1 MAKKCIP
8 GVICIENMTFILM
21 MMILVIF
28 SYLVYSM
35 HKMNSE
41 INRNTR
47 VAGYDSRYSTN
58 VIQSDI
64 GLSNANVIVSTTGE
78 TIGGAS
84 TRNSPGYY
92 MNPYGPPQRQDDV
105 FFTRNSTDI
114 RGGIP
119 INVET
124 RGVSGSYYQVGI
136 LTNKDNNETLIL
148 TLMGR
153 KLANGRDKWQYY
165 TISNTG
171 NMNTKLPINVNGRN
185 GSAEYGCDEIQTNDN
200 VFVQGYDKSFKST
213 IYETSLFSYIPF
225 I

>member
-21 MMILVIF
+21 LIILVIF
-28 SYLVYSM
+28 SYIIYSVSQKNIT
-35 HKMNSE
+35 HSTRE
-41 INRNTR
+41 IKYVSNIP
-47 VAGYDSRYSTN
+47 GN
-58 VIQSDI
+58 V
-64 GLSNANVIVSTTGE
+64 LVSTTGE

-92 MNPYGPPQRQDDV
+92 INPYGPPQRQDDV
-105 FFTRNSTDI
+105 FFPRNSTDI

-119 INVET
+119 INIET
-124 RGVSGSYYQVGI
+124 RGSPGAYYQVGI
-136 LTNKDNNETLIL
+136 LTNKESHDPLIL

-153 KLANGRDKWQYY
+153 RLINGRDKWQYY

-171 NMNTKLPINVNGRN
+171 NMNTKLPLNVNGKN
-185 GSAEYGCDEIQTNDN
+185 CSSEYGCDEIQSGDS
-200 VFVQGYDKSFKST
+200 VFVQGYDKSFKTT
-213 IYETSLFSYIPF
+213 IYENSLFSYIPF

>member
-1 MAKKCIP
+1 
-8 GVICIENMTFILM
+8 VL
-21 MMILVIF
+21 
-28 SYLVYSM
+28 
-35 HKMNSE
+35 
-41 INRNTR
+41 
-47 VAGYDSRYSTN
+47 
-58 VIQSDI
+58 
-64 GLSNANVIVSTTGE
+64 VSTTGE

-105 FFTRNSTDI
+105 FFSRSSTDI

-119 INVET
+119 INIET
-124 RGVSGSYYQVGI
+124 RGSPGAYYQVGI
-136 LTNKDNNETLIL
+136 LTNKENHDTLIL

-153 KLANGRDKWQYY
+153 RLTNGRDKWQYY

-171 NMNTKLPINVNGRN
+171 NMNTKLPININGKN
-185 GSAEYGCDEIQTNDN
+185 CSAEYGCDEIQSGEN

-213 IYETSLFSYIPF
+213 IYENSLFSYIPF

>member
-8 GVICIENMTFILM
+8 GVICIENMTFMLM
-21 MMILVIF
+21 LLILVIF
-28 SYLVYSM
+28 SYILYSM
-35 HKMNSE
+35 QKINSTAYM
-41 INRNTR
+41 RNYPSSY
-47 VAGYDSRYSTN
+47 ASMYSSSSLLNQRPPNN
-58 VIQSDI
+58 VII
-64 GLSNANVIVSTTGE
+64 TNTGE

-92 MNPYGPPQRQDDV
+92 MNPYGPPQRPDDA
-105 FFTRNSTDI
+105 FYPRNSTDI

-124 RGVSGSYYQVGI
+124 RGSSGSYSQVGI
-136 LTNKDNNETLIL
+136 LTNKDNSETLIL

-153 KLANGRDKWQYY
+153 KLANVRDKWQYY

-171 NMNTKLPINVNGRN
+171 NMNTKLPITINGKN
-185 GSAEYGCDEIQTNDN
+185 CSGEYGCDEIQSSDS
-200 VFVQGYDKSFKST
+200 VYVQGYDKSFKST
-213 IYETSLFSYIPF
+213 IYESSLFSYIPF